1 VPIQFQFKTVYV
13 DTRKKMQNIFLL
25 FCNPYFIYRNRMLP
39 SLALL
44 NMNRLEI
51 NVDTLLFGND
61 FLSDETNCEILFNY
75 SKIY

>member
-1 VPIQFQFKTVYV
+1 
-13 DTRKKMQNIFLL
+13 
-25 FCNPYFIYRNRMLP
+25 MLP

-51 NVDTLLFGND
+51 NVDTLLIGND